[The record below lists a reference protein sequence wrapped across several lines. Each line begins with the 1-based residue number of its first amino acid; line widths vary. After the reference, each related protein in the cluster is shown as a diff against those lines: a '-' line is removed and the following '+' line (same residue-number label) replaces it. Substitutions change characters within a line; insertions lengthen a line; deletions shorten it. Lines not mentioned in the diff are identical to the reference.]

1 MSESSWEQYRRE
13 MDERERR
20 IVRGIAETLDA
31 YAEGRAYTDGDG
43 DEAILPDLDE
53 EAPDDWEQR
62 WIGDYFDDIYDI
74 RYVVDDELG
83 YCSVRVMVAC
93 GGPNIWLDTDSMTV
107 DLYWG
112 QDHVSYPLSSSIVS
126 EIDSHFLE
134 MYMSAVHSI

>member
-1 MSESSWEQYRRE
+1 MSESSWEQDRRE

-43 DEAILPDLDE
+43 DEAILPDLGE

-74 RYVVDDELG
+74 RYVVDDELL
-83 YCSVRVMVAC
+83 YRSVRVMVAC
-93 GGPNIWLDTDSMTV
+93 GGPTIWVDTDSMTV
-107 DLYWG
+107 DLCWG
-112 QDHVSYPLSSSIVS
+112 HDHVSYALSSSAVD
-126 EIDSHFLE
+126 EIDSYFRG
-134 MYMSAVHSI
+134 MYLDAVCRI